1 MSVQSLDVFSLRDAV
16 VGDYRTFA
24 TSFTT
29 IFAED
34 IRQKVDAIY
43 ADQRYW
49 PEPLIQI
56 NPRYKSTTTIEKL
69 VQSGTL
75 DARCAEIFRA
85 GGVPLTL
92 YKHQEQ
98 AVALASQ
105 GASYVVTTGTGSGKS
120 LCFFIPIVNAVLA
133 DKRRGGAK
141 RTRAIIIY
149 PMNALANSQLE
160 ELDKFLY
167 G

>member
-1 MSVQSLDVFSLRDAV
+1 MSTTTLDVFALRDAV
-16 VGDYRTFA
+16 VGDYKQFA

-56 NPRYKSTTTIEKL
+56 NPKYKSTTSIDKL
-69 VQSGTL
+69 VRSGTL

-85 GGVPLTL
+85 GGAPLAL

-98 AVALASQ
+98 AVALASR
-105 GASYVVTTGTGSGKS
+105 GASYVVTT
-120 LCFFIPIVNAVLA
+120 
-133 DKRRGGAK
+133 
-141 RTRAIIIY
+141 
-149 PMNALANSQLE
+149 
-160 ELDKFLY
+160 
-167 G
+167 